1 MELGY
6 IPSFCTACYRAGR
19 TGERFMKICKSG
31 KIQDCCTPNAILT
44 LKEYLLDYASP
55 QTREL
60 GGKLILSEIEKIQNE
75 KLREALA
82 RDLEKLEKGERDL
95 RF

>member
-1 MELGY
+1 
-6 IPSFCTACYRAGR
+6 
-19 TGERFMKICKSG
+19 MKICKSG

-55 QTREL
+55 TTKATGEEL
-60 GGKLILSEIEKIQNE
+60 IRQEIEKINNPA
-75 KLREALA
+75 LRSALCQ
-82 RDLEKLEKGERDL
+82 DLEKLESGERDL